1 MAYGERREI
10 LQEAAKEKALAKAG
24 KIQDTGTQLS
34 WDEEEVYEKVGNLLT
49 LGVAGEHSGIEA
61 LMLVVLVDRF
71 SKTKE
76 GVLALQTIISKYLD
90 NMGRIIS
97 SMQNA
102 SASNWLT
109 AAINQC
115 ACSNIYVRMGLISP
129 RDHYRTL
136 LWTDH
141 VFGEMLKKDY
151 IRDTVSAL
159 TTLVNSSQT
168 TAGGGTAGIA
178 NLMNLA
184 KLYGGGK

>member
-1 MAYGERREI
+1 MV
-10 LQEAAKEKALAKAG
+10 AG

-34 WDEEEVYEKVGNLLT
+34 WDEKDVNEKVGNMLA
-49 LGVAGEHSGIEA
+49 LGPAGQYSEIES
-61 LMLVVLVDRF
+61 MLFLVLINRL
-71 SKTKE
+71 SKTHE
-76 GVLALQTIISKYLD
+76 GVLALQTIIGKYLD

-136 LWTDH
+136 LWVDH

-159 TTLVNSSQT
+159 TTLVNTSET
-168 TAGGGTAGIA
+168 TSKGGTTGIA
-178 NLMNLA
+178 NLLSLA
-184 KLYGGGK
+184 KLYGGK

>member
-1 MAYGERREI
+1 MGESERRPI
-10 LQEAAKEKALAKAG
+10 WIPQEKEAKPIV
-24 KIQDTGTQLS
+24 KIQDTGTQLQ
-34 WDEEEVYEKVGNLLT
+34 WNEKDVNEKVGNMLT
-49 LGVAGEHSGIEA
+49 LGVAGEYSEIES
-61 LMLVVLVDRF
+61 LMLIVLADRL
-71 SKTKE
+71 SKTKD
-76 GVLALQTIISKYLD
+76 GVLALQTIIGKYLD

-129 RDHYRTL
+129 RDHYRNL
-136 LWTDH
+136 LWIDH
-141 VFGEMLKKDY
+141 IFGEMLKKDY

-168 TAGGGTAGIA
+168 SAGGGTSGLA

-184 KLYGGGK
+184 KLYGGK